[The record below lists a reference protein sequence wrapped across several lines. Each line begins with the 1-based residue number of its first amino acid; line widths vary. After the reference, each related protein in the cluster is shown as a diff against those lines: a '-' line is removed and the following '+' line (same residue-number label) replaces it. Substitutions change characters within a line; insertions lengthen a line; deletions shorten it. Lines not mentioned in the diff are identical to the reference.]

1 MRGRVTALA
10 TVAVAVV
17 LVTTGVALVAQQ
29 RSVLIEQLDEAIA
42 ADADRLVDELGTS
55 PTAADL
61 VIAGDDDAVAQLMTP
76 SGDVVASSPNLA
88 VTSPLGE
95 IPDGVGDVFATSSSI
110 GTDDVK
116 YRVLSRLVPAADGR
130 TFVIHIASPRDDI
143 DETVGALVVSLSAT
157 VPIVTGVLAMLIW
170 VLVGRT
176 LRPVERI
183 RAEVAEIG
191 RSGPDRRVPRPPGRD
206 EIARLATTMNEML
219 DRLEVSM
226 RQQQRFVADASHEL
240 RTPLTRIRSE
250 LEVELSHPAIHV
262 DADGSDPATLRSMLE
277 EVEALQR
284 LIDDLLV
291 LARGDESDDIDARR
305 PVDLDDVL
313 LDEVRSLRRTGV
325 AIDVSHVSGAQVVG
339 NRDQL
344 RRIVRNVLDNA
355 VRHASASVTVS
366 LSERRDT
373 ITLAVADD
381 GPGIPAD
388 RQHVIFERFGRV
400 DESRSLSLGGTGL
413 GLAIARDLVE
423 RHAGTIA
430 VDAEYTL
437 GARFV
442 VTLPKPCL
450 PG

>member
-1 MRGRVTALA
+1 LA
-10 TVAVAVV
+10 TLAVAVV

-191 RSGPDRRVPRPPGRD
+191 RSGLDRRVPRPPGRD

-226 RQQQRFVADASHEL
+226 RSSSASSPTP
-240 RTPLTRIRSE
+240 RTNC
-250 LEVELSHPAIHV
+250 
-262 DADGSDPATLRSMLE
+262 
-277 EVEALQR
+277 
-284 LIDDLLV
+284 
-291 LARGDESDDIDARR
+291 ARR
-305 PVDLDDVL
+305 
-313 LDEVRSLRRTGV
+313 
-325 AIDVSHVSGAQVVG
+325 
-339 NRDQL
+339 
-344 RRIVRNVLDNA
+344 
-355 VRHASASVTVS
+355 
-366 LSERRDT
+366 
-373 ITLAVADD
+373 
-381 GPGIPAD
+381 
-388 RQHVIFERFGRV
+388 
-400 DESRSLSLGGTGL
+400 
-413 GLAIARDLVE
+413 
-423 RHAGTIA
+423 
-430 VDAEYTL
+430 
-437 GARFV
+437 
-442 VTLPKPCL
+442 
-450 PG
+450 